1 MLRTTKIKICNLEGG
16 ESQSRALRE
25 VAREEGVVGR
35 QLQIVGVHLKGQLIT
50 QIENND
56 SQLM

>member
-1 MLRTTKIKICNLEGG
+1 MLICTTNLEGG

-35 QLQIVGVHLKGQLIT
+35 QLQIVGVHLKGQLML
-50 QIENND
+50 QIENNE